1 MSPRGAFP
9 APEVRVGADDSVRP
23 QDAPI
28 LQKPSANPYAPSHL
42 SVGVDAHIDPAECA
56 GFTVISGEFVT
67 AQRADRVVGPYNEIW
82 QSPASADIVPVCGK
96 HLLCTPASICGI
108 IIKKLDDQEAEL

>member
-1 MSPRGAFP
+1 MYLPRLS
-9 APEVRVGADDSVRP
+9 VGAD
-23 QDAPI
+23 
-28 LQKPSANPYAPSHL
+28 
-42 SVGVDAHIDPAECA
+42 VGI
-56 GFTVISGEFVT
+56 
-67 AQRADRVVGPYNEIW
+67 GPYNEIW